1 VPGLPGKLY
10 IGPAGFRP
18 LNQEVNQLIRL
29 YQMEGGELKALD
41 SAQFKDAMWIDAIAP
56 TPAEVEMLHKEFD
69 IDLQDMADCLDPN
82 ERARVEIEEGYD
94 LLVLRCIIA
103 LEHVGDRL
111 QTMPIGI
118 FITQKKVITVRIGSS
133 FTHEDVTSDLKRRP
147 RLDSKEDLFLA
158 LTRKVNRDI
167 ERHVRPMER
176 VMSSFQEQ
184 ILTAKRGE
192 AAPHAFALSNSLVLL
207 NTALLGNLNALA
219 SLPKAKHLKLTKE
232 RLDLFEDIENDVA
245 QLYEMTTIYREIMSN
260 VLDAYESTISN
271 NLALI
276 MKTLTTINLILILPM
291 LIASLFSM
299 NIGLE
304 GLPIA
309 NQAHAFWI
317 IVGISASSVAA
328 LWAFF
333 RWKRIL

>member
-1 VPGLPGKLY
+1 MIKLY
-10 IGPAGFRP
+10 RAEGHELR
-18 LNQEVNQLIRL
+18 QLD
-29 YQMEGGELKALD
+29 A
-41 SAQFKDAMWIDAIAP
+41 AQFKEAMWIDAIAP
-56 TPAEVEMLHKEFD
+56 TPTEVEMLHKEFD

-94 LLVLRCIIA
+94 LLVLRCLIA
-103 LEHVGDRL
+103 QEHGGNKV

-118 FITQKKVITVRIGSS
+118 FTTQKKVITVRIGSS
-133 FTHEDVTSDLKRRP
+133 FTYDDVTSDLKRKP
-147 RLDSKEDLFLA
+147 KLDSKEDLFLA
-158 LTRKVNRDI
+158 LVRKVNRDI

-176 VMSSFQEQ
+176 VISSFQEQ
-184 ILTAKRGE
+184 ILTARYGE
-192 AAPHAFALSNSLVLL
+192 AAPHAFELSNSLILL

-232 RLDLFEDIENDVA
+232 RLDLYEDIENDIA

-260 VLDAYESTISN
+260 VLSAYESTIAN

-276 MKTLTTINLILILPM
+276 MKTLTTISLILILPL

-309 NQAHAFWI
+309 DEPHAFWI
-317 IVGISASSVAA
+317 IVTISAASVAA

-333 RWKRIL
+333 RWKKIL